1 VCCCRVSAGVRWRRR
16 IRKPLPLRAAQLIAR
31 LSPRLPAIKTA
42 KSLGL
47 NVPQTLLVAA
57 NEVME

>member
-1 VCCCRVSAGVRWRRR
+1 
-16 IRKPLPLRAAQLIAR
+16 
-31 LSPRLPAIKTA
+31 LPAIKTA